1 MAGIIKA
8 GTQTAPHGGTAA
20 VAFQFDDMSS
30 AYLSKVRSEA
40 EGMIR
45 QAREEAARIRTQAQE
60 EGRKAALAAVE
71 ATLKSKI
78 DQQLATL
85 IPALKQAVTQVL
97 DARQAWQRHWEQHA
111 LRVASAIASRIVRR
125 EIDKVPLITLDLV
138 REALQLAAGNER
150 ITLRLHPDDQ
160 ATLGDRVS
168 KLAGELGSLA
178 EVRVVA
184 DPAISSGGCRVDTEF
199 GSIDQQ
205 LETQLARIT
214 EELLD

>member
-8 GTQTAPHGGTAA
+8 GTRTAPHEGTAA

-30 AYLSKVRSEA
+30 AYLSKVRGEA
-40 EGMIR
+40 DAILKK
-45 QAREEAARIRTQAQE
+45 ARDEAARIRLKAQE
-60 EGRKAALAAVE
+60 EGRQAALQAVE
-71 ATLKSKI
+71 ATLKVKI
-78 DQQLATL
+78 DQQLASL
-85 IPALKQAVTQVL
+85 IPALKLAVTQIL

-138 REALQLAAGNER
+138 REALNLAAGNER

-160 ATLGDRVS
+160 ATLGDRALQ
-168 KLAGELGSLA
+168 LAGELGSLA

-205 LETQLARIT
+205 LEAQLARIT

>member
-8 GTQTAPHGGTAA
+8 GTRTAPHEGAAA

-40 EGMIR
+40 EGIIKK
-45 QAREEAARIRTQAQE
+45 ARDEAARIRTQAME
-60 EGRKAALAAVE
+60 EGRKAALQAVE
-71 ATLKSKI
+71 ATLKAKI
-78 DQQLATL
+78 EQQLASL
-85 IPALKQAVTQVL
+85 IPALKQAVTQIL
-97 DARQAWQRHWEQHA
+97 DARQSWQRHWEQHA

-138 REALQLAAGNER
+138 REALNLAAGNER

-160 ATLGDRVS
+160 ATLGDRAS
-168 KLAGELGSLA
+168 KLAQELGSLA

-184 DPAISSGGCRVDTEF
+184 DPAISPGGCRVDTEF

-205 LETQLARIT
+205 LEAQLARIT